1 MDSRRAET
9 LEALSAYLQ
18 NQRSFLAR
26 TQADIERLKQL
37 KSEALASPQQFVS
50 SNSERNGVP
59 ISQLLSTG
67 EKISELQDYH
77 PALSF
82 PDKIDWDVFSSSDA
96 TPLRTLAIRTRID
109 HTQRSVP
116 PTTQRSPLSV
126 LQKFVKD
133 ARKIILDPVLESL
146 SGSADTIALPN
157 LTNHSNPIN
166 TSSSSTDPNNFLT
179 LAFPTSLSED
189 ENEEEQRTPV
199 VQESMTA
206 TRKRERARAK
216 IRELKRRK
224 IRSDLVVGCKL
235 GEEGSSAVFVRH
247 DIEDE
252 SAEVDVSME
261 TARYSMSAPL
271 EGPSDQ
277 VSDAMDVDGSIA
289 ETLVEAPQSTKLRI
303 PATTRLLNTRQR
315 ALPQVDSFS
324 RSCRS
329 RKPSLKLQTRS
340 HDMKGGTHNEPSSI
354 PLTPAPSQTLG
365 KRSRDT
371 PEIKNTGRQTKTEPL
386 STPADADAETDKSR
400 SDTYKQAWSISEQH
414 LLERLLEE
422 IPDGERNR
430 WAKIS
435 QAMGGRRTPR
445 QVASRVQKY
454 FEKLKRFGVGVD
466 KKGKAKL

>member
-9 LEALSAYLQ
+9 LEALSSYLQ

-26 TQADIERLKQL
+26 IQSDIERLKKL
-37 KSEALASPQQFVS
+37 KNEALASPQQFVNC
-50 SNSERNGVP
+50 SNPQGNGVC

-82 PDKIDWDVFSSSDA
+82 PAKIDWEVFSSSDA

-109 HTQRSVP
+109 HTQRTALS
-116 PTTQRSPLSV
+116 TTQRSPLSV
-126 LQKFVKD
+126 LQQFVKD
-133 ARKIILDPVLESL
+133 ARKIILDPVFESL

-157 LTNHSNPIN
+157 LDNVSNPTN
-166 TSSSSTDPNNFLT
+166 TSASSTDLNNSLT
-179 LAFPTSLSED
+179 LTLPTSLSED
-189 ENEEEQRTPV
+189 ENEGKQPTPV
-199 VQESMTA
+199 VQESTTA

-224 IRSDLVVGCKL
+224 IRSDLVIGCRL

-261 TARYSMSAPL
+261 TARYSMSV
-271 EGPSDQ
+271 GPSDQ
-277 VSDAMDVDGSIA
+277 DVDSSIA
-289 ETLVEAPQSTKLRI
+289 ETLVEAPQDTKLQN
-303 PATTRLLNTRQR
+303 PARTRLLNARQR
-315 ALPQVDSFS
+315 APPVDSLS
-324 RSCRS
+324 RSSRS
-329 RKPSLKLQTRS
+329 RKPSLKLQSQPPPTKSGS
-340 HDMKGGTHNEPSSI
+340 HSESCII
-354 PLTPAPSQTLG
+354 PLTPVSSQTHG

-371 PEIKNTGRQTKTEPL
+371 SEIKSTSHKIKTEPL
-386 STPADADAETDKSR
+386 STLADANAETDKSR

-466 KKGKAKL
+466 KKGKAKS